1 MTADASGW
9 ESQRERSTVF
19 WVGLLAWVLRRLGR
33 TPARLLLWPTV
44 AWFLIAAGGA
54 RRASRNYLRR
64 VLGREPRLADLAR
77 HFFSFAGCSLDRL
90 LLTGDNGRQLKLNIH
105 RSDAVLALFERREPC
120 LVLVSH
126 LGSFEAL
133 RVIGSELHAMPL
145 KILLD
150 RQHGHMVT
158 SLIERLDPG
167 FAASIIDAS
176 ERGPTLV
183 LALRDAIRDGY
194 NLGVMADRV
203 RGDEPSVGVTFLA
216 GQARLPTSPWV
227 LASALKL
234 PVIAAFCVHRGGRIY
249 EAHFELL
256 EASVDL
262 PRADR
267 DAALQ
272 VCAQRYASLLERQT
286 LDAPYNWFNFYDYWS
301 DGRDAP

>member
-1 MTADASGW
+1 MSADGAGW

-19 WVGLLAWVLRRLGR
+19 WVGLLAWVVRRLGR
-33 TPARLLLWPTV
+33 APARLLLWPTV
-44 AWFLIAAGGA
+44 VWFLIAAGSA
-54 RRASRNYLRR
+54 RRASREYLRR
-64 VLGREPRLADLAR
+64 ALSREPRLTDLAR
-77 HFFSFAGCSLDRL
+77 HFFTFAACSLDRL

-105 RSDAVLALFERREPC
+105 RSDAVLALFERREPA

-133 RVIGSELHAMPL
+133 RVIGSELHQLPL

-150 RQHGHMVT
+150 RQHGRMVT

-183 LALRDAIRDGY
+183 LALRDAIRAGY
-194 NLGVMADRV
+194 SLGVMADRV
-203 RGDEPSVGVTFLA
+203 RGDEPSVGVTFLGGKA
-216 GQARLPTSPWV
+216 CLPTSPWV

-234 PVIAAFCVHRGGRIY
+234 PVVAAFGVHRGGRIY
-249 EAHFELL
+249 DAHFELL
-256 EASVDL
+256 EASIDL
-262 PRADR
+262 PRVDR

-272 VCAQRYASLLERQT
+272 ACAQRYAGLLEQQARS
-286 LDAPYNWFNFYDYWS
+286 APYNWFNFYDYWS
-301 DGRDAP
+301 DTHDPP